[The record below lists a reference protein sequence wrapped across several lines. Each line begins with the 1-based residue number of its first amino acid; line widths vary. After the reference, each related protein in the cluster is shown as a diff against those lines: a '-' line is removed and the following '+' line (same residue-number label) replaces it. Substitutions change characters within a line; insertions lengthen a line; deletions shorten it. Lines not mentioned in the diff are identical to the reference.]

1 MAGELT
7 EVRVDVWLWAARFFK
22 TRSLAKQAI
31 GSGKVQLNGSACKA
45 ARPVRVGDRM
55 IVRRGEE
62 TMEVEVLG
70 LSEQRGPAPVAQ
82 ALYRE
87 SEASRIAR
95 EAAREQRRLAG
106 APVRPAGRPDKH
118 DRAALRRFKDSGG
131 DGGV

>member
-1 MAGELT
+1 MAVELT

-31 GSGKVQLNGSACKA
+31 GGGKVQLNGGACKA
-45 ARPVRVGDRM
+45 ARPVRPGDRL

-62 TMEVEVLG
+62 AMEVEVLG

-87 SEASRIAR
+87 SEASRMAR
-95 EAAREQRRLAG
+95 DAARAQRQLAG
-106 APVRPAGRPDKH
+106 QPVRPPGRPGKH
-118 DRAALRRFKDSGG
+118 DRAALRRFKDSGH
-131 DGGV
+131 DEI

>member
-1 MAGELT
+1 MAVELT

-31 GSGKVQLNGSACKA
+31 GGGKVQLNGGACKA
-45 ARPVRVGDRM
+45 ARPVRPGDRL

-62 TMEVEVLG
+62 AMEVEVLG

-87 SEASRIAR
+87 SEASRMAR
-95 EAAREQRRLAG
+95 DAARAQRQLAG
-106 APVRPAGRPDKH
+106 QPVRPPGRPGK
-118 DRAALRRFKDSGG
+118 
-131 DGGV
+131 

>member
-1 MAGELT
+1 MAAELT

-31 GSGKVQLNGSACKA
+31 GGGKVEFNGGPCKA
-45 ARPVRVGDRM
+45 ARPVRVGDRLV
-55 IVRRGEE
+55 VRRGEE

-87 SEASRIAR
+87 SEASRLAR
-95 EAAREQRRLAG
+95 EALKEQRRLGG
-106 APVRPAGRPDKH
+106 APVRPPGRPGKH
-118 DRAALRRFKDSGG
+118 DRAALRRLKDSGN
-131 DGGV
+131 DSEI